1 MNKKSSPY
9 SLKIPQRIILYDK
22 TLFNSFMFCKSMDW
36 FLYDRN
42 LRHEKIKRKLDS
54 DINSSAVISRVNRF
68 LSIPSDFCLFL

>member
-1 MNKKSSPY
+1 
-9 SLKIPQRIILYDK
+9 
-22 TLFNSFMFCKSMDW
+22 MFCKSMDW

-68 LSIPSDFCLFL
+68 LSIPLGYRNTLKILILPKNYLFYEIII